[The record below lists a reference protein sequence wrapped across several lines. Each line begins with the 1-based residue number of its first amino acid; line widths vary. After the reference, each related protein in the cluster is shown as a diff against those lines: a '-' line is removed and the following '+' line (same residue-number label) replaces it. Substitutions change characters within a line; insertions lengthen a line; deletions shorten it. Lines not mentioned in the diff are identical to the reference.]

1 MFRVVTPHRLGVC
14 ALLALGGA
22 LCLWVGL
29 RPTVTMVDRD
39 HDGRIDVWEYHVGPF
54 GSLTKIVEDTNF
66 DGASASALAAN
77 LPSPHGN
84 SLIDPF
90 ERETAVRCE
99 IGKLESPAGLMSSS
113 KLYGLAPCRGSPSV
127 STPVRI
133 VTIPGSSSQFDSGRL
148 VSRGPPAS
156 DSAL

>member
-1 MFRVVTPHRLGVC
+1 VTLQRLRVC

-22 LCLWVGL
+22 ICLWIGL
-29 RPTVTMVDRD
+29 RPTVTMVDRN
-39 HDGRIDVWEYHVGPF
+39 HDGRPDRFTY
-54 GSLTKIVEDTNF
+54 IVAGTLR
-66 DGASASALAAN
+66 ASGRTLVAN
-77 LPSPHGN
+77 LPSQHGS

-90 ERETAVRCE
+90 ERETTVRCE
-99 IGKLESPAGLMSSS
+99 IRKLESPAGLMSSS